1 MAKCSISDCK
11 EKAIGGFQE
20 LIPDGIAGDRSEV
33 VPGSVTRWCRRH
45 EDHLLEKVMGRQGA
59 WLSARDLDCMG

>member
-20 LIPDGIAGDRSEV
+20 LIPAVEDDYPAEFIS
-33 VPGSVTRWCRRH
+33 GSVTRWCRRH